1 METGT
6 TALFQL
12 SAGIPANTAK
22 TLRVFLSEFLR
33 ACAYSAFGSLPQFEK
48 TLQESGRRK
57 QSESLA
63 RKTPDENR
71 RQVKRPKGKLGRGV
85 TGLRSKRLG
94 RAPCACRIMPQTCQI
109 IGSFH
114 QIEELNK
121 EEKHVR
127 LMTYPA
133 ELGFVSAQNE
143 SDQQSERK
151 PSLRDENLTISG
163 RSLLV
168 LCRVWKPFSLYS
180 FFAARFSWFQRFLL
194 PLLSPLPCGM
204 MCVLLFAV
212 AVLLH

>member
-12 SAGIPANTAK
+12 SAGIPVNTAK
-22 TLRVFLSEFLR
+22 TLRVFPAAFCWAS
-33 ACAYSAFGSLPQFEK
+33 AYSAFGSLPQFEK
-48 TLQESGRRK
+48 TLQEFGRCK
-57 QSESLA
+57 QAESPA

-71 RQVKRPKGKLGRGV
+71 RQVRRLKGKLGRGV

-94 RAPCACRIMPQTCQI
+94 RAPCACRNKLPTCQT

-114 QIEELNK
+114 QIEEPNK
-121 EEKHVR
+121 EGKRVR
-127 LMTYPA
+127 LMTHSVD
-133 ELGFVSAQNE
+133 LGLRFGANK
-143 SDQQSERK
+143 SDQQSRRK
-151 PSLRDENLTISG
+151 PSLRDENLPISG

-168 LCRVWKPFSLYS
+168 LCRVWKSFSLYS
-180 FFAARFSWFQRFLL
+180 FFAARFSWFQRFPL
-194 PLLSPLPCGM
+194 PLRFLLPCGM

>member
-12 SAGIPANTAK
+12 SAGIPVNTAK
-22 TLRVFLSEFLR
+22 TLRVFPSEFLR
-33 ACAYSAFGSLPQFEK
+33 ACAYSAFRSLLQFEK
-48 TLQESGRRK
+48 TLQEFGRCK
-57 QSESLA
+57 QAESPA

-71 RQVKRPKGKLGRGV
+71 RQVRRLKGKLGRGV

-94 RAPCACRIMPQTCQI
+94 RAPCACRNKLPTCQT

-114 QIEELNK
+114 QIEEPNK
-121 EEKHVR
+121 EGKRVR
-127 LMTYPA
+127 LMTHSVD
-133 ELGFVSAQNE
+133 LGLRFGANK
-143 SDQQSERK
+143 SDQQSRRK
-151 PSLRDENLTISG
+151 PSLRDENLPISG

-168 LCRVWKPFSLYS
+168 LCRVWKSFSLYS
-180 FFAARFSWFQRFLL
+180 FFAARFSWFQRFPL

-212 AVLLH
+212 VVLLH

>member
-12 SAGIPANTAK
+12 SAGIPVNTAK
-22 TLRVFLSEFLR
+22 TLRVFPPEFLR

-48 TLQESGRRK
+48 TLQEFGRCK
-57 QSESLA
+57 QAESPA

-71 RQVKRPKGKLGRGV
+71 RQVRRPKGKLGRGV

-94 RAPCACRIMPQTCQI
+94 RAPCACRKMPPTCQI

-114 QIEELNK
+114 QIEERARK
-121 EEKHVR
+121 KKRVR
-127 LMTYPA
+127 LRRILLTW
-133 ELGFVSAQNE
+133 GFVSAQNE

-151 PSLRDENLTISG
+151 PSLRDENLPISG

-168 LCRVWKPFSLYS
+168 LCRIWKSFSLYS
-180 FFAARFSWFQRFLL
+180 FFAARFSWFQRFPL
-194 PLLSPLPCGM
+194 PLRFTLPCGM
-204 MCVLLFAV
+204 MCVPLFAV